1 MSKLLQI
8 SSSIFGDQGVS
19 SQLANAFVQEWKRK
33 HAGTHVIHRDLV
45 VEAIPHLDGE
55 RLTALMTPEPERSPE
70 QQQVVEQS
78 DALIR
83 ELREADV
90 IVIGAPMYNFGIPS
104 QLKSWLD
111 MVARS
116 GITFRYTE
124 QGPEGLL
131 TGKKVYV
138 FASSG
143 GVHGG
148 ERSDGVTPYLET
160 MLGFLGMTNVEFVYA
175 EGLAMGEEPRAQGI
189 ARANTRID
197 ELSAA

>member
-8 SSSIFGDQGVS
+8 SSSVFGDQGVS
-19 SQLANAFVQEWKRK
+19 SQLANAFIQEWQAKNG
-33 HAGTHVIHRDLV
+33 GTQVVHRDLV
-45 VEAIPHLDGE
+45 AEPVPHLDGE
-55 RLTALMTPEPERSPE
+55 RLTALMTPETERTAE
-70 QQQVVEQS
+70 QQRVVDES

-83 ELREADV
+83 ELQGADL

-111 MVARS
+111 LVARS

-138 FASSG
+138 FASRG
-143 GVHGG
+143 GVHQG
-148 ERSDGVTPYLET
+148 ERSDGVAPYLET
-160 MLGFLGMTNVEFVYA
+160 MLGFLGMTDVEFIYA

-189 ARANTRID
+189 ARANARID
-197 ELSAA
+197 ELLAA

>member
-1 MSKLLQI
+1 MSQLLQI
-8 SSSIFGDQGVS
+8 NSSVFGDQGVS

-33 HAGTHVIHRDLV
+33 DPGAHVTHRDLV
-45 VEAIPHLDGE
+45 VDAIPHLDGE
-55 RLTALMTPEPERSPE
+55 RLTALMTSEAERTPE

-83 ELREADV
+83 ELQEADLV
-90 IVIGAPMYNFGIPS
+90 VIGAPMYNFGIPS

-143 GVHGG
+143 GIHRGG
-148 ERSDGVTPYLET
+148 HSDGVTPYLET
-160 MLGFLGMTNVEFVYA
+160 MLGFLGMTDVEFIYA
-175 EGLAMGEEPRAQGI
+175 EGLAMGEEPRARGI
-189 ARANTRID
+189 AQANARID
-197 ELSAA
+197 ALLAA